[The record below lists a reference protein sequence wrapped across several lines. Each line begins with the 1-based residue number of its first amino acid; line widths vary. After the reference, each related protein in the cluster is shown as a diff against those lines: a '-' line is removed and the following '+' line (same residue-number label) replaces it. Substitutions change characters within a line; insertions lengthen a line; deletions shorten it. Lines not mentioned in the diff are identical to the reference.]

1 MSTHTRFAELL
12 LRWQEAREQGV
23 QLHASELSSGD
34 PDIEAELQ
42 RRIETLQA
50 MQWMEKLQSASTKP
64 YTIPNG
70 VPNKHWQAGQE
81 PVPGYQ
87 LVRFLGRGGFS
98 EVWEASGPGGIPVA
112 LKLILA
118 DRSFPEEKSLE
129 LLKSIRHPRIVSN
142 FGAWSVESGFAIAM
156 ELADESLH
164 ERWIKLDANETDRIE
179 LSRLALIACAEA
191 LDCLNIQHHIQH
203 RDVKP
208 QNMLLFGDY
217 IKLADF
223 GIAKAVENHST
234 GHTGNLTVAY
244 APPEFFQGRS
254 AASSDQYSLAI
265 TYTLLR
271 TGQLPFVGNSAQM
284 TYCHLHRTPDLKALP
299 SGERN
304 AVMRALSKYP
314 RDRWP
319 TCTDFANAVLHKQST
334 FLLPKTRRQLLL
346 GAAAISIAATGFFAW
361 PSSKPVELRLKQRFD
376 KPESM
381 VAKNENLEVQQ
392 VVGTVMADRTGG
404 RMDKYDYYV
413 LGNGLKGAF
422 VWDGST
428 GKLLRH
434 LTSAPGFAV
443 ALPSNERPWCL
454 TGENDGVLRKWSLTN
469 GTNLETIPAHEN
481 SQQIRSINIS
491 PDTYQI
497 VTASTDR
504 SIKVW
509 EFSKSRQAPV
519 QTLKTESFV
528 TVARFCSNGRSLASV
543 ESDGLLQF
551 WDRSTGQPFKKIDA
565 SNARLWAMDIS
576 PDGNFVLTGGVD
588 RKVKLWDLSNG
599 TLIKEFIGHDSDVHC
614 VSFTENSDMVCSGSF
629 DRTLRFWNIHTG
641 KEVQRATHPREVL
654 GVSPA
659 NYRGNGNVHLTATPD
674 TIFAWEPVK

>member
-1 MSTHTRFAELL
+1 MSTVTRLDELL
-12 LRWQEAREQGV
+12 LQWQEAREQGK
-23 QLHASELSSGD
+23 QLHASDLSSGD
-34 PDIEAELQ
+34 PDIEIELH
-42 RRIETLQA
+42 RRIESLQA
-50 MQWMEKLQSASTKP
+50 MQWMEKLQSASTKSN
-64 YTIPNG
+64 TSPNR
-70 VPNKHWQAGQE
+70 VPNKHWQAGLE
-81 PVPGYQ
+81 PVPGYR

-98 EVWEASGPGGIPVA
+98 EVWEATGPGGIPVA
-112 LKLILA
+112 LKLIFA

-164 ERWIKLDANETDRIE
+164 ERWTKLDTNAAARIE
-179 LSRLALIACAEA
+179 FSRLALIACAEA
-191 LDCLNIQHHIQH
+191 LDFLNIEHHIQH

-284 TYCHLHRTPDLKALP
+284 TYCHLHKTPDLQALP

-319 TCTDFANAVLHKQST
+319 TCTDFANAVLHKQSV
-334 FLLPKTRRQLLL
+334 FLLPKTRRQLVL
-346 GAAAISIAATGFFAW
+346 GAAAISIVATGFFAW
-361 PSSKPVELRLKQRFD
+361 PSTKPVELRLKQKFD

-381 VAKNENLEVQQ
+381 QATNENLEVQQ

-413 LGNGLKGAF
+413 LANGLKGAF
-422 VWDGST
+422 VWDGNSGKILRQLST
-428 GKLLRH
+428 E
-434 LTSAPGFAV
+434 PGFAV

-454 TGENDGVLRKWSLTN
+454 TGENSGVLRKWSLTN
-469 GTNLETIPAHEN
+469 GANLETIAAHEKT
-481 SQQIRSINIS
+481 QHVRSIDIS
-491 PDTYQI
+491 LDTYQI
-497 VTASTDR
+497 ATASTDL
-504 SIKVW
+504 SIKIW
-509 EFSKSRQAPV
+509 EFSKSRQAPI
-519 QTLKTESFV
+519 QTLKTESFL
-528 TVARFCSNGRSLASV
+528 TAARFFSNGRSLASV
-543 ESDGLLQF
+543 GYDGLLQF
-551 WDRSTGQPFKKIDA
+551 WDRSSDLPVKKIDA
-565 SNARLWAMDIS
+565 SNAKLWAMDIS
-576 PDGNFVLTGGVD
+576 PDGNFVLTGGLD
-588 RKVKLWDLSNG
+588 RKLKLWDLSSG
-599 TLIKEFIGHDSDVHC
+599 TLIKEFNGHESEIHC
-614 VSFTENSDMVCSGSF
+614 VSFTENRSIVCSGSF

-641 KEVQRATHPREVL
+641 REVQRATHPKEVL

-659 NYRGNGNVHLTATPD
+659 NYRGNGSVHLTATPD
-674 TIFAWEPVK
+674 TIYAWVPVK